1 MQIKVEIPGKS
12 TVYNIVIERGLID
25 SCAQYFEN
33 YDQVVVV
40 TDSNVEELFG
50 EKISNVLP
58 DAEKII
64 VPAGESSKCFAQ
76 VENLCEQLAQK
87 EIMRNAVMVCFGGGV
102 IGDLA
107 GFVASIYMRGIDYVQ
122 FPTTLVAMVDSSIG
136 GKTGINLK
144 EGKNLVGAFKQP
156 KMILVDPDLVSE
168 LPRPLVVDGLGEMVK
183 HALFADLSLLDEFKN
198 DPVSEASI
206 ARSAKIKVDIIQD
219 DVFESGKRKWLNVGH
234 TTAHAIEMVSNYEIS
249 HGQAVLIGTFW
260 ESFIAK
266 ELGVLSD
273 LETVENAFK
282 DLDLEYIPQ
291 KYDLSE
297 MWEIMLN
304 DKKNIHPDKC
314 VMSFISMPGSQV
326 EVQEIDK
333 ETFVRLSEELYAK
346 YL

>member
-1 MQIKVEIPGKS
+1 
-12 TVYNIVIERGLID
+12 
-25 SCAQYFEN
+25 
-33 YDQVVVV
+33 
-40 TDSNVEELFG
+40 
-50 EKISNVLP
+50 
-58 DAEKII
+58 
-64 VPAGESSKCFAQ
+64 
-76 VENLCEQLAQK
+76 
-87 EIMRNAVMVCFGGGV
+87 
-102 IGDLA
+102 
-107 GFVASIYMRGIDYVQ
+107 
-122 FPTTLVAMVDSSIG
+122 
-136 GKTGINLK
+136 
-144 EGKNLVGAFKQP
+144 
-156 KMILVDPDLVSE
+156 
-168 LPRPLVVDGLGEMVK
+168 
-183 HALFADLSLLDEFKN
+183 
-198 DPVSEASI
+198 
-206 ARSAKIKVDIIQD
+206 
-219 DVFESGKRKWLNVGH
+219 
-234 TTAHAIEMVSNYEIS
+234 MVSNYEIS